1 MEIKVLVAD
10 DDEVLR
16 ELVCDMIKKE
26 GYIPIEACNGQ
37 QALARFFE
45 STGIDLIL
53 LDVMMPICDGWEVLK
68 EIREYSDVPI
78 VMLTALGDESHEVQG
93 LKKGADDYIAK
104 PFSYERFVAR
114 LNTYLRKL
122 KKERLAEL
130 RVGEIT
136 INQSAHRVTVAD
148 VDVDLN
154 RKEYQLLI
162 YFLKNKGKVLSREQ
176 ILSSIWGYDFDGDIR
191 TIDTHIKTLRAKL
204 AACGEY
210 IRTVRGSGYR
220 FEVEPL

>member
-1 MEIKVLVAD
+1 MEIKILVAD
-10 DDEVLR
+10 DDQVLR

-37 QALARFFE
+37 QALDLFFE

-93 LKKGADDYIAK
+93 LKIGADDYIAK

-136 INQSAHRVTVAD
+136 INQSAHRVTIAD

-204 AACGEY
+204 TSCGEY

-220 FEVEPL
+220 FEVEA